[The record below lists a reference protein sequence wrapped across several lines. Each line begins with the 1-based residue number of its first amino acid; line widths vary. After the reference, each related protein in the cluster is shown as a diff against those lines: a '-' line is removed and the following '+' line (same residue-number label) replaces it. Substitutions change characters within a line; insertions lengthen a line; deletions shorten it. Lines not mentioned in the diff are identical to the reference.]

1 MDTGLSFEVVSENY
15 SWPILVQHSE
25 NNTYSIDYP
34 SKGYILFLNPQLED
48 FEYNFAGNVEN
59 LKETPYW
66 NPRSNFLIF
75 ACGELEKT
83 PTEFAYTVL
92 SVLKNTGNIINAVLF
107 IFTGDTEE
115 TNSTSN
121 GNTTNNTSLEDFTT
135 IYAYTL
141 FPYLNGACNENV
153 IVLIGKWTVHNAS
166 EDSFNAIDFFPN
178 KLPRRFS
185 GCVLKV
191 GAIEPEPSVI
201 KSIIRLKMEKRNLKS
216 GETDIFG
223 GFVPAMYPLHLF
235 GDVSI
240 AIFSDGFIYLV
251 PCPNTLMKTEKVVAL
266 FRLSTWISMGFVFI
280 FVSVLFW
287 ILSHYPT
294 RRNDYTGFNLLS
306 QCFSAAWA
314 VLLGV
319 SEFVY
324 YICVVLFLQS
334 AQCFKLTFTTYLV
347 EPGYEAR
354 LETLD
359 DVKRA
364 GLTFGF
370 YDILRDVEGIA
381 ALDELNT
388 FESKTCLDFVECV
401 RNVMFKKDSFTAAFR
416 YLPFY
421 VASMSGV
428 YDHSKV
434 VCFLDKAILTLPVG
448 MVFPIGSP
456 LLNIY
461 NVHVRRCLE
470 GGLLQVYMSQLEH
483 VVNLKSNKTVEDN
496 EFVVFSLTHLSPVFM
511 LLFIGCILSVILFV
525 CELIAVTSK
534 IKNQD

>member
-1 MDTGLSFEVVSENY
+1 
-15 SWPILVQHSE
+15 
-25 NNTYSIDYP
+25 
-34 SKGYILFLNPQLED
+34 
-48 FEYNFAGNVEN
+48 
-59 LKETPYW
+59 
-66 NPRSNFLIF
+66 
-75 ACGELEKT
+75 
-83 PTEFAYTVL
+83 
-92 SVLKNTGNIINAVLF
+92 
-107 IFTGDTEE
+107 
-115 TNSTSN
+115 
-121 GNTTNNTSLEDFTT
+121 
-135 IYAYTL
+135 
-141 FPYLNGACNENV
+141 
-153 IVLIGKWTVHNAS
+153 
-166 EDSFNAIDFFPN
+166 
-178 KLPRRFS
+178 
-185 GCVLKV
+185 
-191 GAIEPEPSVI
+191 
-201 KSIIRLKMEKRNLKS
+201 
-216 GETDIFG
+216 
-223 GFVPAMYPLHLF
+223 MYPLHLF

-319 SEFVY
+319 SVPQMPLSLGTRN
-324 YICVVLFLQS
+324 LFIIYVWY
-334 AQCFKLTFTTYLV
+334 CFAISTVFQAYFTTYLV